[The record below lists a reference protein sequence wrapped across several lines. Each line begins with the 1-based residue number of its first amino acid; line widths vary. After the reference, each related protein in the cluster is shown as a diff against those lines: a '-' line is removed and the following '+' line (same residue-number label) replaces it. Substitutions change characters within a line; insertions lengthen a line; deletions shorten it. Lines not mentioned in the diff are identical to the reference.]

1 MREKG
6 NIKKVN
12 YYIVSQRINAMEKNT
27 AKKENR
33 ECLVLDVCAVLN
45 RMVKKEN
52 LCSNLEHTSFPL
64 CPDFQD

>member
-52 LCSNLEHTSFPL
+52 LCSNT
-64 CPDFQD
+64 